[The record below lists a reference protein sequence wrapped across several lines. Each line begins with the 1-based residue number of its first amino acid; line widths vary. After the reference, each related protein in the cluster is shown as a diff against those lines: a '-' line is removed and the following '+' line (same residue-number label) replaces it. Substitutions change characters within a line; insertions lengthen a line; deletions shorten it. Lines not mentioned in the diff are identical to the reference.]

1 MMKKPKKEEPVKSN
15 RKKIIFLLIVIIIA
29 FVLLFGAK
37 IYLWA
42 SLLLGNDIIIKLI
55 PDKENIFLVNGQS
68 EQIQFESS
76 VLTSPFCTVL
86 CSFNFMDLS
95 EKKIIEKGSFNIK
108 PAQPISKTYEIL
120 APLKGTGQKI
130 FRFDIYCKSKP
141 AFFCSTEGELESK
154 SSLITLN
161 YELNSG
167 NKKLKNNTRDRI
179 VNLMQESGQINND
192 LDSLNE
198 TSIVLSNFL
207 ELTNSSENIKK
218 IKNYTYNFNNSLI
231 FLKEYWEKGDFDLLL
246 SPLDEK
252 EKDFFYLT
260 ESFYLINSSILFNL
274 SHYNSLID
282 ILNEI
287 EYNLRDYQK
296 LNFTNKT
303 ILEFNNLINNFNNLT
318 ENFNKSATLLEK
330 EISVNNLRNETETML
345 TLIKQSEDKDLLL
358 KSVEII
364 GHPQLIKINF
374 TKKEFLLNISFK
386 EPESQCCLF
395 GECKEYCNN
404 SCYYDPSKFPII
416 FLHGH
421 DFSKQASA
429 ESNLNKFYKIQ
440 RNLEKDNYL
449 DAGTILLSSSKKE
462 EKGILGK
469 TFYPISLKA
478 SYYFDIFKTQ
488 ESTTVLQTK
497 KDNIDTYAIRLKDII
512 NEVKYKTDRQKVII
526 VAYSL
531 GGLVA
536 RRYLQIFGENNV
548 EKLILIG
555 TPNHGVRGNVLTFCS
570 IFGEEAECNDMNE
583 NSLFM
588 NKLNTGEN
596 PIIPVYNIIGLGCN
610 MDGETGDGIV
620 RNSSAYLEYAE
631 NYFVD
636 GKCETLK
643 PFHTELLFPEKYPEV
658 YNLLVKSLEQN
669 SSITL

>member
-161 YELNSG
+161 YELNRG
-167 NKKLKNNTRDRI
+167 NLKLKN
-179 VNLMQESGQINND
+179 
-192 LDSLNE
+192 
-198 TSIVLSNFL
+198 
-207 ELTNSSENIKK
+207 
-218 IKNYTYNFNNSLI
+218 IKNYTYNCNNSLI

-246 SPLDEK
+246 STLDK
-252 EKDFFYLT
+252 KKKDFFYLT